1 MATALPGRMRMGRE
15 REEAEDVRSNPL
27 EEKEGIQ
34 SRKEFLAFGY
44 LAAPVVAI
52 GASHPMGN
60 QQ

>member
-34 SRKEFLAFGY
+34 PRKEFLALGIWQPQW
-44 LAAPVVAI
+44 LL
-52 GASHPMGN
+52 
-60 QQ
+60 